1 MKQVFPGRTFLGK
14 SVASAYRVS
23 FLFIFFSHSSIGYS
37 FPVYPEGTAILSV
50 HRVPYGLGFICVCAC
65 VYKDT
70 ESAGLPATWSG
81 GTVITC

>member
-1 MKQVFPGRTFLGK
+1 MFPRRTFLGK

-23 FLFIFFSHSSIGYS
+23 FRSFISVIPLLVIV

-50 HRVPYGLGFICVCAC
+50 RRVPYGLGFIYVCVC

-70 ESAGLPATWSG
+70 ESADLAATWSG
-81 GTVITC
+81 GTVIPC